1 MYCGALADT
10 PTICVPSS
18 TESSP
23 MVRLKKAL
31 VWPAVIVIEA
41 GTVSSDKSVNLSAT
55 VTFEAA
61 GAGSQTCPCSG
72 SGSQDPE
79 RAQQC
84 GEGQSECRELHRRRG
99 CSSQRSNSRCCQ

>member
-1 MYCGALADT
+1 
-10 PTICVPSS
+10 
-18 TESSP
+18 

-41 GTVSSDKSVNLSAT
+41 GRVSSDKSVDLSAT

-72 SGSQDPE
+72 SVPSPSEADVGKINVS
-79 RAQQC
+79 RAEQ
-84 GEGQSECRELHRRRG
+84 EG
-99 CSSQRSNSRCCQ
+99 